1 MEMLM
6 DINAQNLIG
15 NLKHKMRGISFRC
28 PTREMHTQAWI
39 ADDFQAGSENE
50 YLTVDCIACRGIHL
64 INPRTAEVIGARTDS
79 RSGST

>member
-6 DINAQNLIG
+6 DINAQNPIG
-15 NLKHKMRGISFRC
+15 HLKYKMRGISFRC

-39 ADDFQAGSENE
+39 ADDIQAGSENE

-64 INPRTAEVIGARTDS
+64 INPRTAEVIGARGDFKPART
-79 RSGST
+79 